1 MTIEYGAIHPEQ
13 GTVPADPR
21 LASHAE
27 LRWYALYTCANSER
41 RIADQLNIRYARGI
55 EHFLP
60 QYASLRQWKDRKVRL
75 ELPLF
80 PGYVFVHLALQNRL
94 RILQIPGVAHIV
106 GFGGHA
112 APLADEDVARL
123 HACLDQGLRAQPHP
137 FLQVGRRVRVRS
149 GPLAG
154 LEGIIVR
161 RKNAARFVISFALI
175 QRSIAVELDCAAL
188 ESAVPGQR

>member
-1 MTIEYGAIHPEQ
+1 MNVENTTMLSSQ
-13 GTVPADPR
+13 GITANDPR
-21 LASHAE
+21 LAANAE
-27 LRWYALYTCANSER
+27 PHWYALYTCANSER
-41 RIADQLNIRYARGI
+41 RVAEQLIKRGV

-60 QYASLRQWKDRKVRL
+60 QYESLRQWKDRKVRL
-75 ELPLF
+75 QLPLF

-94 RILQIPGVAHIV
+94 RVLQVPGVVHMV

-112 APLADEDVARL
+112 TPLADEDVARVR
-123 HACLDQGLRAQPHP
+123 ACLDHGFRAQPHP

-175 QRSIAVELDCAAL
+175 QRSIAVELDGAEMEL
-188 ESAVPGQR
+188 LY